1 LNIEEATL
9 LIYLLSLLPD
19 IEQKEDLKMT
29 FRIAKLSEKGE
40 VVLQMS
46 EPFKVLDEAVL
57 PKTMEVYLVP
67 SEQNMKLDWSLES
80 IEANQIVLQ
89 LSLTKDLLESEDL
102 AIQRLRVEFKVRKL
116 LYSLKFEQFLWNQAD
131 EAIVPYFVDESLPE
145 IAVAKQAGFFI

>member
-1 LNIEEATL
+1 MNIEEATL

-67 SEQNMKLDWSLES
+67 SE
-80 IEANQIVLQ
+80 
-89 LSLTKDLLESEDL
+89 
-102 AIQRLRVEFKVRKL
+102 
-116 LYSLKFEQFLWNQAD
+116 
-131 EAIVPYFVDESLPE
+131 
-145 IAVAKQAGFFI
+145 